1 MDAGWFDTAR
11 QRFQEADEYPLI
23 DDQEIIDRAAIWNY
37 WPNDY
42 GKTVRPDRL
51 FEAALTSDHHELAVR
66 FVWLNLFFRLA
77 HCPAEEW
84 LQVVHEQEEA
94 PEHRSEFRRVLFGS
108 VTLIDVDECKDP
120 RHIRWEIVNASAI
133 QDWSR
138 AKGLYD
144 RLEALAA
151 KAEVAK
157 LWALRGRH
165 DLLSVFAGS
174 WELSGLDWWACRR
187 ARGVNRYLLCS
198 CALFRKC
205 ARELCPEE
213 LNRLGDAA
221 NYFAK
226 ALRANGDLD
235 IVYRLLSVRCQVAL
249 GKWHDAAA
257 ECRRLLRGGRSQFS
271 SPFNLEPNDAGDW
284 FSEVYS
290 LLVETCSSAGETEEA
305 IVACQEWSEEF
316 PEQLGIHE
324 RLSQLY
330 QSTGEIGKAHEH
342 LLKEGD
348 LNPKILQDPLVSR
361 AIAFGDCFREMET
374 KLNELQ
380 RRAPSRDFDSV
391 HALVRSEWPAVE
403 KLTRESIES
412 WVWGCYL
419 LQKRDPNDPTLSALC
434 FGRAVERELCAKVF
448 RPFRESLRLAE
459 RQSMGNESGPLPKF
473 LNKNEIELGTMLM
486 EFVKYQKKPS
496 LEAVSQFR
504 KWLEAERPDLP
515 AALRAIDLE
524 TILDIYNPT
533 KHLNGTRYSWD
544 DALQM
549 EKLTRAVLSA
559 ILEPWVPRFS

>member
-23 DDQEIIDRAAIWNY
+23 DDEEVIDRAAIWNCF
-37 WPNDY
+37 PDSC
-42 GKTVRPDRL
+42 GFGSVRPDRQ

-66 FVWLNLFFRLA
+66 FVWLNVFFRLA
-77 HCPAEEW
+77 HCPAEEF
-84 LQVVHEQEEA
+84 LQAIHEQEEA
-94 PEHRSEFRRVLFGS
+94 PEHRSQFQRYLKS
-108 VTLIDVDECKDP
+108 LVTLVDVDECKDP
-120 RHIRWEIVNASAI
+120 LHIRWEVVNASAI

-151 KAEVAK
+151 KADVAE

-174 WELSGLDWWACRR
+174 WELDGLDWWACRR
-187 ARGVNRYLLCS
+187 QRGMNRYLLATR
-198 CALFRKC
+198 ALFGKY
-205 ARELCPEE
+205 ARDLSPEE

-221 NYFAK
+221 NHFSK
-226 ALRANGDLD
+226 AFRANGDVD
-235 IVYRLLSVRCQVAL
+235 IVYRLLSVRCQLTL

-257 ECRRLLRGGRSQFS
+257 ECQRLLRGGRSQFNS
-271 SPFNLEPNDAGDW
+271 WPDDADDW
-284 FSEVYS
+284 FSQLYS
-290 LLVETCSSAGETEEA
+290 LLVEACSSAGETEKA
-305 IVACQEWSEEF
+305 IVACQRWSEEF
-316 PEQLGIHE
+316 PDQLGIHE

-342 LLKEGD
+342 LLREVD
-348 LNPKILQDPLVSR
+348 LNPKRGDDPLVSR

-380 RRAPSRDFDSV
+380 RRAPPQDFDSV
-391 HALVRSEWPAVE
+391 HTLVRSEWPAVE

-434 FGRAVERELCAKVF
+434 FGRAVERELCGKVF
-448 RPFRESLRLAE
+448 RPFRESLSRAE
-459 RQSMGNESGPLPKF
+459 LQSMGNDKGPLPRF
-473 LNKNEIELGTMLM
+473 LKKDEIELGVMLY
-486 EFVKYQKKPS
+486 EFVKYQDKAWS
-496 LEAVSQFR
+496 EAVSQFR
-504 KWLEAERPDLP
+504 KWLEAVRPDLP

-524 TILDIYNPT
+524 GILDLYNPT
-533 KHLNGTRYSWD
+533 KHLDGTRYSWD
-544 DALQM
+544 DALRM
-549 EKLTRAVLSA
+549 RKCSRDVLSA
-559 ILEPWVPRFS
+559 TLEP